1 MSSDEKGEHSHNVL
15 EEESGGKAFAKKEA
29 TFGEKIAPLAKK
41 ITEYILD
48 NQDDTAQEEHWR
60 TTTKR
65 DTAKG
70 FRVQRAALDISVRK
84 VLARQRE
91 ALDIQREATQKV
103 ENDMQRRFDDVSY
116 EAEPSCGKSRPT
128 NPSIGLLSSGCE
140 PISQSRGGLG
150 ETYGN

>member
-1 MSSDEKGEHSHNVL
+1 M
-15 EEESGGKAFAKKEA
+15 FAKKEA
-29 TFGEKIAPLAKK
+29 TFGEKIAPLANK

-60 TTTKR
+60 TTMKR

-103 ENDMQRRFDDVSY
+103 ENDMQRRFDDVHTKLNLLV
-116 EAEPSCGKSRPT
+116 G
-128 NPSIGLLSSGCE
+128 SIAPQTPQLDC
-140 PISQSRGGLG
+140 
-150 ETYGN
+150 